1 MKRIII
7 ALFAVITL
15 LSINNAY
22 ANNYIYTE
30 EKREE
35 ESSISTISKTPEFN
49 FSSLSQILIEVSTGK
64 VIYENKA
71 EERILPASVTKVMT
85 MLLTMEAID
94 SGKLSYSD
102 TITCSANASKMG
114 GSQIWFKE
122 GETLTVDEALK
133 AIAVV
138 SANDVTLAVAE
149 HLGGTEENFVS
160 MMNEKAKELGMTGT
174 NFENCHGIDSENHY
188 TTAKDISLM
197 ARELILKHPDILKYT
212 SIWMDTLR
220 NGTFQLSSTNKLIR
234 YYEGANGLK
243 TGYTTNARYNLA
255 ASASRNGI
263 TFLAVVCSS
272 PSSEERNEDAKKL
285 LDFGFANYEIMILAK
300 NDEVIESIKVPKSIG
315 KQYDVYTDNVNILN
329 EKGTKIEVE
338 KIIELDDFKAPIT
351 SESKIGTVKF
361 VEKNNEE
368 NILAVA
374 DLIIKDEVEKSGFID
389 YLTYIFE
396 SLANVSRI

>member
-30 EKREE
+30 EKKEE